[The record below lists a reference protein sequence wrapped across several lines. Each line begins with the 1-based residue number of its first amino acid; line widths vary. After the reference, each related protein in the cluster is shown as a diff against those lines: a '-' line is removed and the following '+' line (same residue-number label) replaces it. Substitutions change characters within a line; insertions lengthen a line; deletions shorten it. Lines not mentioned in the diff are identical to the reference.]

1 MSKFI
6 YFIIVVNLCQRFC
19 RIKHTKKRAVKPAF
33 LIKNCVQRFFK
44 RRRLN
49 NARRFLLHI
58 KFSLWH
64 YKFCKTK
71 ICGIAY
77 APLRT
82 GNAAD
87 FAGKPHF
94 AHRQHTMRH
103 GLVAL
108 ARYQRCRR
116 GKVCRRLGNFHAAYN
131 V

>member
-6 YFIIVVNLCQRFC
+6 YFIIVVNLCQRLC

-49 NARRFLLHI
+49 NARSFLLHI
-58 KFSLWH
+58 KFAFRH
-64 YKFCKTK
+64 YKFCKAK
-71 ICGIAY
+71 VCGIAY
-77 APLRT
+77 APFRT

-94 AHRQHTMRH
+94 TNCLHAVRH
-103 GLVAL
+103 LFVAVAL
-108 ARYQRCRR
+108 YYLCRCV
-116 GKVCRRLGNFHAAYN
+116 KVCGRLSYFHAADN

>member
-19 RIKHTKKRAVKPAF
+19 RIKQTKNGPLSPLF

-44 RRRLN
+44 RSRLN
-49 NARRFLLHI
+49 NASSFLFHI

-64 YKFCKTK
+64 YKFCKAK
-71 ICGIAY
+71 VCGIAY

-82 GNAAD
+82 GNAAY

-94 AHRQHTMRH
+94 AHRQHAVRH
-103 GLVAL
+103 GFVAV
-108 ARYQRCRR
+108 ARYQPPRQ
-116 GKVCRRLGNFHAAYN
+116 GLPKAQ
-131 V
+131 